1 MNAVR
6 VLAAL
11 IMLGALPLAARADV
25 DVAVSA
31 EDGILYVDALVTGVF
46 DEELDRALRSGL
58 PARASVE
65 LVLWEQRSGLWDRE
79 VVRDE
84 WQVSVVFDVVNEGYT
99 VFDEGG
105 RLMLET
111 VDLAEVEVFVS
122 GIDLLPL
129 CDLEEI
135 DPDRSHYLG
144 MRFTIEPLSV
154 DEVRDLERWLRG
166 NVRDGGRLRD
176 VPGQL
181 VGVLRN
187 RLGLGGQ
194 SERGRSPEFRPDE
207 LPSPE

>member
-1 MNAVR
+1 MKAVC

-11 IMLGALPLAARADV
+11 VMLGALPSAARADV

-46 DEELDRALRSGL
+46 DEELDLALRSGL

-65 LVLWEQRSGLWDRE
+65 LVLWEERAGLWDRE

-84 WQVSVVFDVVNEGYT
+84 WQVSVVFDVVDESYS

-105 RLMLET
+105 QLLLET
-111 VDLAEVEVFVS
+111 GDLAEVEVFVS
-122 GIDLLPL
+122 GIDLLPF
-129 CDLEEI
+129 CALEEI
-135 DPDRSHYLG
+135 DAGRSHYLG
-144 MRFTIEPLSV
+144 VRFTVEPLSV
-154 DEVRDLERWLRG
+154 EEVRDLERWLRG
-166 NVRDGGRLRD
+166 NVREGGRLRD

-181 VGVLRN
+181 VGVLRS

-194 SERGRSPEFRPDE
+194 SERGRSREFLPERLPPPD
-207 LPSPE
+207 

>member
-1 MNAVR
+1 VNAVR

-11 IMLGALPLAARADV
+11 IILGALPIAASADV

-79 VVRDE
+79 VVRDQ
-84 WQVSVVFDVVNEGYT
+84 WQVSVVFDVVDESYT

-122 GIDLLPL
+122 GIDLMPL
-129 CDLEEI
+129 CELEEI
-135 DPDRSHYLG
+135 DSGRSHYLG

-154 DEVRDLERWLRG
+154 EEVRDLERWLRG
-166 NVRDGGRLRD
+166 NVRDGSRLRD

-194 SERGRSPEFRPDE
+194 SERGRSREFRPDE